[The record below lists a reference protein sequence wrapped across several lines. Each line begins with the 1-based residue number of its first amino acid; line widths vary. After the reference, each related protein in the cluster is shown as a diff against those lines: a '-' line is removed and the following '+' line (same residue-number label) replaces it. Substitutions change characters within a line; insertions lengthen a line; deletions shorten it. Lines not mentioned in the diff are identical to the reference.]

1 MTTIVLLPGMDGSGT
16 LFEDFIAALGSKA
29 VVVSYPHDTPLDYE
43 ALATFAERSLPAN
56 EPYLLLGESFSGP
69 IAIHLASKRPPGL
82 RALVLVCTFATL
94 PPPRPPKT
102 LHGLL
107 ASLPFWK
114 LPFELAAPHLLGE
127 NRPKALD
134 EKLMTAVKRV
144 TAAVWRTRMR
154 CVLCVDVTELAQR
167 VSVPVLYLR
176 ATQDRIVPAAASD
189 LILRACKEMQIVEIE
204 GHHALLQTRASEC
217 AAAIAKFAA
226 DNGVAFARMSDLD
239 ARSTSD
245 CASPTA

>member
-16 LFEDFIAALGSKA
+16 LFDDFIAELGSEA

-43 ALATFAERSLPAN
+43 ALATFAERALPSN

-69 IAIHLASKRPPGL
+69 IAITLASKRPPGL
-82 RALVLVCTFATL
+82 LALVLVCTFATL

-114 LPFELAAPHLLGE
+114 LPFELAAPHLIGE
-127 NRPKALD
+127 DRPKALD

-154 CVLCVDVTELAQR
+154 CVLCVDVSELAQR
-167 VSVPVLYLR
+167 VSVPVLYLQQHGIESRRPQR
-176 ATQDRIVPAAASD
+176 AMRS
-189 LILRACKEMQIVEIE
+189 
-204 GHHALLQTRASEC
+204 
-217 AAAIAKFAA
+217 
-226 DNGVAFARMSDLD
+226 FARVQ
-239 ARSTSD
+239 R
-245 CASPTA
+245 